1 MQKLPAFILSM
12 AIPALMLCF
21 CNSQQP
27 VAEERPGII
36 IGADSLPYDL
46 QNPVLIIN
54 LVSEELK
61 EISGLSPTDVPGI
74 YLAIADERGEVF
86 FVDGNGGGAVKRR
99 LLFRDKGDFE
109 GVEMVEKTI
118 WASKSDGD
126 LFEIKDWGKE
136 TPIVTMFKTPLK
148 KTDDVEGLAYDPERK
163 SLLLACKGKPDSA
176 YARKIY
182 AFNLANKT
190 LDSLPIYSIDP
201 QEVNQWVPYT
211 AKEKQDFFSPSGL
224 AIHPITKDIY
234 VISTS
239 LKRLVVLDYQTGKIK
254 AAQRLDKKLLPQPEG
269 ISFDPQGNLLFSS
282 EGKQGEGQ
290 LLKFNYIGKKGER

>member
-74 YLAIADERGEVF
+74 YLAIADERGAVF

-136 TPIVTMFKTPLK
+136 TPNVTMFKTPLK

-163 SLLLACKGKPDSA
+163 SLLLACKGNPDSA

-201 QEVNQWVPYT
+201 EEVNQWVPYT

-224 AIHPITKDIY
+224 AVHPITKDIY

-239 LKRLVVLDYQTGKIK
+239 LKRLVILDYQTGKIK
-254 AAQRLDKKLLPQPEG
+254 SAQRLDKKLLPQPEG

-290 LLKFNYIGKKGER
+290 LVKFNYIGKRGER

>member
-1 MQKLPAFILSM
+1 MQKLPAFTLGI

-27 VAEERPGII
+27 VAEVRPGITL
-36 IGADSLPYDL
+36 GTDSIPYDL
-46 QNPVLIIN
+46 QNPALVIN

-61 EISGLSPTDVPGI
+61 EISGLSPTDIPGI

-99 LLFRDKGDFE
+99 VLFRDKGDFE
-109 GVEMVEKTI
+109 GVEMVEKI
-118 WASKSDGD
+118 VWASKSDGD

-136 TPIVTMFKTPLK
+136 TPSISTFKTPLK

-163 SLLLACKGKPDSA
+163 SLLLACKGNPDSA

-182 AFNLANKT
+182 AFNLANKALDT
-190 LDSLPIYSIDP
+190 LPVYSIDP
-201 QEVNQWVPYT
+201 LEVNQWVPYT
-211 AKEKQDFFSPSGL
+211 SKEKHDFFSPSGL
-224 AIHPITKDIY
+224 AVHPITGDVY

-239 LKRLVVLDYQTGKIK
+239 LKRLVILDYQTGKIK
-254 AAQRLDKKLLPQPEG
+254 SAQRLDKKILPQPEG
-269 ISFDPQGNLLFSS
+269 ISFDPQGNMLFSS
-282 EGKQGEGQ
+282 EGKGGEGQ
-290 LLKFNYIGKKGER
+290 LLKFNFNGKKGER